1 MELDCNTETWYVYP
15 LPPRDGVAELT
26 LPVTTYIACKRSER
40 GEAGYERA
48 WRCYLLAMQI
58 VRRHPL
64 YCGDRR
70 GEPRVLYDLVA
81 DDTCW
86 LFRTEPEGAT
96 FVVTSRQR
104 SDLDAVRRDRDVCEM
119 PFGVQVEAPSR
130 AA

>member
-1 MELDCNTETWYVYP
+1 MELNCMAQTWYVYL
-15 LPPRDGVAELT
+15 LPPRDALGDLT

-40 GEAGYERA
+40 GEEGYERA

-64 YCGDRR
+64 YAGDRR
-70 GEPRVLYDLVA
+70 GEPRVVYDVAA
-81 DDTCW
+81 DDACW
-86 LFRTEPEGAT
+86 LFRTEPGGDT

-104 SDLDAVRRDRDVCEM
+104 SDLEAVRRDHDTCEL
-119 PFGVQVEAPSR
+119 PFSAQVDAPSR